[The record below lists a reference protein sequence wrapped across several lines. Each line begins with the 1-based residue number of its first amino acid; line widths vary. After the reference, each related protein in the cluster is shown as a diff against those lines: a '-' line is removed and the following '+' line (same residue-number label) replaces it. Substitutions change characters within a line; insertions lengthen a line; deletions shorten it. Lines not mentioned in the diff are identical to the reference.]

1 MPAESMLAFDNPWEV
16 IGLIGA
22 IVAVRVVVPR
32 IELKKSM
39 RATILEFVDSILV
52 AALLVFCLL
61 RPFVIQ
67 AFFIPSG
74 SMSPTLL
81 KGDRILVNKFIYFLR
96 DPKPGEIVVFNAPP
110 AASEM
115 DKDFIKRVVGTPG
128 DRLCVHDG
136 ALYRNGKRI
145 EEEYIAG
152 TPHYVWPP
160 TPHDP
165 MTPSTLHP
173 NEDAAKAAALYYA
186 QAPDGVAQITQHS
199 ADWVRVTAQVAASRD
214 SPRLYRVELRWDD
227 DWHTYDR
234 QSLCCE
240 VPEGSLVVMGDNRND
255 SNDSHKWGH
264 WDPRTGKYVNQP
276 YLPRENVLGKAM
288 VIFWPPQRIRLLN

>member
-81 KGDRILVNKFIYFLR
+81 EGDRILVNKFIYFFR

-128 DRLCVHDG
+128 DRLCVHDE

-145 EEEYIAG
+145 REDYIAES
-152 TPHYVWPP
+152 PRYVWPNP
-160 TPHDP
+160 GG
-165 MTPSTLHP
+165 
-173 NEDAAKAAALYYA
+173 A
-186 QAPDGVAQITQHS
+186 I
-199 ADWVRVTAQVAASRD
+199 
-214 SPRLYRVELRWDD
+214 
-227 DWHTYDR
+227 
-234 QSLCCE
+234 E

-288 VIFWPPQRIRLLN
+288 LIFWPPQRIRLLN